1 MTKSRLSALLLA
13 SSLVLG
19 ASQAIAGGLCVP
31 TMAVKEVR
39 FSQQASHRTWT
50 AIVGVDSSPCAAVTG
65 RFELGLVRQKEN
77 APDLRFVEQATWR
90 PGQVEVPV
98 ELVIDEAISDYG
110 IRAIAPCACRE

>member
-1 MTKSRLSALLLA
+1 MTKSRSTTLLLVTFLA
-13 SSLVLG
+13 LG
-19 ASQAIAGGLCVP
+19 GSQAIAGGLCVP
-31 TMAVKEVR
+31 AMAVKEAR

-98 ELVIDEAISDYG
+98 ELGIDEAISDYG
-110 IRAIAPCACRE
+110 IRAIAPCVCRE